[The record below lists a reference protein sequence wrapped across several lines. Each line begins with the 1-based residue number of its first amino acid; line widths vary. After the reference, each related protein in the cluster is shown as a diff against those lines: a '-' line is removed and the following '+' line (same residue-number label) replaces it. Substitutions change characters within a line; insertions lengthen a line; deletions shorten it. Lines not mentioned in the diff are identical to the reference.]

1 MDIATFSKAIFFRSW
16 GEPMT
21 DLPADALQAR
31 SAEITHLLDELA
43 STLDVNFSLS
53 RQEQLAL
60 LDHALEI
67 RAAFRKRAER
77 FQAYFVPTDE

>member
-43 STLDVNFSLS
+43 STLDVNLDSLS

-67 RAAFRKRAER
+67 RGIS
-77 FQAYFVPTDE
+77 QARRTISSVFCAHR

>member
-1 MDIATFSKAIFFRSW
+1 
-16 GEPMT
+16 MT

-43 STLDVNFSLS
+43 STLDVNLDSLS